1 MRTTKFLFT
10 LVILFSLNSCNENA
24 AASENDINT
33 ASKFIRFCNN
43 YQFDKAASLLVKT
56 ASNQEKFGAIKK
68 TFASKSS
75 QEMQQCKQAS
85 IIIHEVVNQND
96 SITTINYSMSNQKA
110 ISQQI
115 TLIHTNKEW
124 LIQLP

>member
-33 ASKFIRFCNN
+33 ASKFIRYCNN
-43 YQFDKAASLLVKT
+43 YQFDKAASLLVKN
-56 ASNQEKFGAIKK
+56 ASNQEKFEAIKK

-75 QEMQQCKQAS
+75 QEMQQSKQAS

-96 SITTINYSMSNQKA
+96 SITTINYSMSNQKTLA
-110 ISQQI
+110 QQI
-115 TLIHTNKEW
+115 TLIHANKEW